1 MADDTRVDVRIRA
14 EEEPDLLRSLWS
26 ARERFESAATHLL
39 GIEASRL
46 ETAQADEGLRSIRQ
60 VEERITLLEHQLNA
74 AHQALFGMD
83 GGALFADEVGLGK
96 TIEVGIVLKEMVV
109 RGTHHSFLLL
119 TPAQL
124 ATQWR
129 DELRSKF
136 GLDFVTTTDSDFQGF
151 DAHDRIVASIDTAKA
166 DRFRDTVTDRHWD
179 VVVLDEAHYVRND
192 DTERWA
198 LLDDLSYDY
207 AFFATATPVQNDI
220 TDLYNIVDLLR
231 PGALGTEAEFRER
244 YGIDDATGEVA
255 NASRLQREL
264 SEVMIRHKRDDT
276 DIDFTHRRIKT
287 NTLTPTD
294 EERALYDA
302 VTDYVRTNYSEEGAQ
317 HLVLLTLQKEVVSS
331 PWAVLGT
338 VEGWLAGDGTSASSA
353 SSETA
358 ERNGEIER
366 DVLTEGV
373 GSDAGADG
381 EGGSSDG
388 DEGRQLSATE
398 REDLEEIRQL
408 ANAIPET
415 TKQRYLREI
424 VTQADETVEK
434 GRVIVFTQFR
444 ATQRAITESVS
455 DLDIPVH
462 VVNGSHPSIK
472 KDEIVREFEEEGGVL
487 VTTDSISEG
496 RNMQFCNL
504 LVNYDLPWNPM
515 NVEQRI
521 GRIDRIGQDREV
533 FVFNL
538 ALEDT
543 VEEYVLEKLYGKID
557 LFTQTVGDLK
567 DILSTMERSGTDFER
582 EVFSQLVNADDRRD
596 VENNFEAMA
605 VDLEH
610 NRAAA
615 EKLQEFNG
623 SVFESFEFGSDRA
636 GNVDQRASASREVER
651 GLEDR
656 DDPSDDRERGDA

>member
-1 MADDTRVDVRIRA
+1 MADDTRVDVRIDV
-14 EEEPDLLRSLWS
+14 EDDPDLLDSLAS
-26 ARERFESAATHLL
+26 ARKRFESAASHLL
-39 GIEASRL
+39 GIEAARL
-46 ETAQADEGLRSIRQ
+46 ETAQTDEGLRSIRQ

-96 TIEVGIVLKEMVV
+96 TIEVGIVLKEMAV
-109 RGTHHSFLLL
+109 RGTHQSVLLL

-129 DELRSKF
+129 EELRSKF
-136 GLDFVTTTDSDFQGF
+136 GLAFASPTDSDFEGF
-151 DAHDRIVASIDTAKA
+151 ASHDRIVASIDTAKA
-166 DRFRDTVTDRHWD
+166 ERFRDAVTDRDWD

-198 LLDDLSYDY
+198 LLGELSYEY

-220 TDLYNIVDLLR
+220 TDLYNIVNLLR
-231 PGALGTEAEFRER
+231 PGALGTEAEFAQR
-244 YGIDDATGEVA
+244 YVTDEATGEVA
-255 NASRLQREL
+255 NAEALQREL
-264 SEVMIRHKRDDT
+264 GEVMIRNKRDDT
-276 DIDFTHRRIKT
+276 AIDFTHRRIKT
-287 NTLTPTD
+287 NTLTPT
-294 EERALYDA
+294 EGERALYEA
-302 VTDYVRTNYSEEGAQ
+302 VTDYVRTHYAEEGAQ

-338 VEGWLAGDGTSASSA
+338 VEGWLAGEGERSDGEASVEDA
-353 SSETA
+353 AIGLESETGGESQAEAEAGAEIDAEDREGERCSLTAA
-358 ERNGEIER
+358 EREQLEEIER
-366 DVLTEGV
+366 
-373 GSDAGADG
+373 
-381 EGGSSDG
+381 
-388 DEGRQLSATE
+388 
-398 REDLEEIRQL
+398 L
-408 ANAIPET
+408 ANAIEET

-424 VTQADETVEK
+424 VTQASETVEK

-444 ATQRAITESVS
+444 ATQREIVRATEELGV
-455 DLDIPVH
+455 PVH
-462 VVNGSHPSIK
+462 AVNGSHPSTK
-472 KDEIVREFEEEGGVL
+472 KDEIVGEFEERGGVL

-515 NVEQRI
+515 SVEQRI

-567 DILSTMERSGTDFER
+567 DVLSTMERSGTDFEND
-582 EVFSQLVNADDRRD
+582 VFRQLVDADDHRD

-605 VDLEH
+605 VDLEE
-610 NRAAA
+610 NREAA
-615 EKLQEFNG
+615 EKLQDFNG
-623 SVFESFEFGSDRA
+623 SVFESFEFGSD
-636 GNVDQRASASREVER
+636 GPET
-651 GLEDR
+651 
-656 DDPSDDRERGDA
+656 DDRQEADGGADDRTERRADGGGEHS

>member
-1 MADDTRVDVRIRA
+1 MAEDTRVDVRIDV
-14 EEEPDLLRSLWS
+14 EDDPDLLDSLSS
-26 ARERFESAATHLL
+26 ARERFASAASHLL
-39 GIEASRL
+39 GIEAARL

-96 TIEVGIVLKEMVV
+96 TIEVGIVLKEMAV
-109 RGTHHSFLLL
+109 RGTHQSVLLL

-129 DELRSKF
+129 EELRSKF
-136 GLDFVTTTDSDFQGF
+136 GLAFASPTDNDFEGF
-151 DAHDRIVASIDTAKA
+151 ASHDRIVASIDTAKA
-166 DRFRDTVTDRHWD
+166 DRFREAVTDRHWD

-198 LLDDLSYDY
+198 LLDDLSYEY

-220 TDLYNIVDLLR
+220 TDLYNIVNLLR
-231 PGALGTEAEFRER
+231 PGALGTEAEFAQR
-244 YGIDDATGEVA
+244 YVTDEATGEVA
-255 NASRLQREL
+255 NAEALQREL
-264 SEVMIRHKRDDT
+264 GEVMIRNKRDDT
-276 DIDFTHRRIKT
+276 AIDFTHRRIKT
-287 NTLTPTD
+287 NTLTPTE
-294 EERALYDA
+294 EERALYEA
-302 VTDYVRTNYSEEGAQ
+302 VTDYVRTNYAEEGAQ

-338 VEGWLAGDGTSASSA
+338 VQGWLAGDGDSDDSEASVEDGA
-353 SSETA
+353 LDAIDLESEPGSESGSES
-358 ERNGEIER
+358 EREQLEEIER
-366 DVLTEGV
+366 
-373 GSDAGADG
+373 
-381 EGGSSDG
+381 
-388 DEGRQLSATE
+388 
-398 REDLEEIRQL
+398 L
-408 ANAIPET
+408 ANAIEET

-424 VTQADETVEK
+424 VTQASETVEK

-444 ATQRAITESVS
+444 ATQREIVRAIEE
-455 DLDIPVH
+455 LDIPVH
-462 VVNGSHPSIK
+462 AVNGSHPSTK
-472 KDEIVREFEEEGGVL
+472 KDEVVSEFEERGGVL

-496 RNMQFCNL
+496 RNMQFCNV

-515 NVEQRI
+515 SVEQRI

-567 DILSTMERSGTDFER
+567 DVLSTMERSGADFEN
-582 EVFSQLVNADDRRD
+582 EVFRQLVDADDRRD

-605 VDLEH
+605 VDLEE
-610 NRAAA
+610 NREAA
-615 EKLQEFNG
+615 EKLQDFNG
-623 SVFESFEFGSDRA
+623 SVFESFEFGSD
-636 GNVDQRASASREVER
+636 GPET
-651 GLEDR
+651 
-656 DDPSDDRERGDA
+656 DDRREADGGADDRTERRADGGGEHS

>member
-1 MADDTRVDVRIRA
+1 MADDTRVDVRIDV
-14 EEEPDLLRSLWS
+14 EDDPDLLDSLAS
-26 ARERFESAATHLL
+26 ARKRFESAASHLL
-39 GIEASRL
+39 GIEAARL
-46 ETAQADEGLRSIRQ
+46 ETAQTDEGLRSIRQ

-96 TIEVGIVLKEMVV
+96 TIEVGIVLKEMAV
-109 RGTHHSFLLL
+109 RGTHQSVLLL

-129 DELRSKF
+129 EELRSKF
-136 GLDFVTTTDSDFQGF
+136 GLAFASSTDNDFEGF
-151 DAHDRIVASIDTAKA
+151 ASHDRIVASIDTAKA
-166 DRFRDTVTDRHWD
+166 ERFRDAVTDRDWD

-198 LLDDLSYDY
+198 LLDELSYEY

-220 TDLYNIVDLLR
+220 TDLYNIVNLLR
-231 PGALGTEAEFRER
+231 PGALGTEAEFAQR
-244 YGIDDATGEVA
+244 YVTDEATGEVA
-255 NASRLQREL
+255 NAGALQREL
-264 SEVMIRHKRDDT
+264 GEVMIRNKRDDT
-276 DIDFTHRRIKT
+276 AIDFTHRQIKT
-287 NTLTPTD
+287 NTLTPT
-294 EERALYDA
+294 EGERALYEA
-302 VTDYVRTNYSEEGAQ
+302 VTDYVRTHYAEEGAQ

-338 VEGWLAGDGTSASSA
+338 VEGWLAGDGERSGGEASVEDA
-353 SSETA
+353 AIGLESERGGESQAEAEAGAEIDAEDREGERCSLTAA
-358 ERNGEIER
+358 EREQLEEIER
-366 DVLTEGV
+366 
-373 GSDAGADG
+373 
-381 EGGSSDG
+381 
-388 DEGRQLSATE
+388 
-398 REDLEEIRQL
+398 L
-408 ANAIPET
+408 ANAIGET
-415 TKQRYLREI
+415 SKQRYLREI
-424 VTQADETVEK
+424 VTQASESVEK

-444 ATQRAITESVS
+444 ATQRGIVRAIEELGV
-455 DLDIPVH
+455 PVH
-462 VVNGSHPSIK
+462 AVNGSHPSTK
-472 KDEIVREFEEEGGVL
+472 KDEIVGEFEERGGVL

-515 NVEQRI
+515 SVEQRI

-567 DILSTMERSGTDFER
+567 DVLSTMERSGTDFEND
-582 EVFSQLVNADDRRD
+582 VFRQLVDADDRRD

-605 VDLEH
+605 VDLEE
-610 NRAAA
+610 NREAA
-615 EKLQEFNG
+615 EKLQDFNG
-623 SVFESFEFGSDRA
+623 SVFESFEFGSDGPETDDCREADGRA
-636 GNVDQRASASREVER
+636 
-651 GLEDR
+651 
-656 DDPSDDRERGDA
+656 DDRTERRADGGGRR

>member
-1 MADDTRVDVRIRA
+1 MAEDTRVDVRIDV
-14 EEEPDLLRSLWS
+14 EDDPDLLDSLSS
-26 ARERFESAATHLL
+26 ARERFESAASHLL
-39 GIEASRL
+39 GIEATRL
-46 ETAQADEGLRSIRQ
+46 QSAQSDEGLRSIRQ

-96 TIEVGIVLKEMVV
+96 TIEVGIVLKEMAM
-109 RGTHHSFLLL
+109 RGTHQSVLLL

-129 DELRSKF
+129 EELLSKF
-136 GLDFVTTTDSDFQGF
+136 GLEFASPTDSDFEGF
-151 DAHDRIVASIDTAKA
+151 SAHDRIVASIDTAKA
-166 DRFRDTVTDRHWD
+166 DSFRDAVTDRHWD
-179 VVVLDEAHYVRND
+179 VLVLDEAHYVRND

-198 LLDDLSYDY
+198 LLDDLSYEY

-244 YGIDDATGEVA
+244 YVTDEATGEVA
-255 NASRLQREL
+255 NAEALQREL
-264 SEVMIRHKRDDT
+264 GEVMIRNERVDT
-276 DIDFTHRRIKT
+276 AIDFTHRRIKT
-287 NTLTPTD
+287 NTLTPTE
-294 EERALYDA
+294 EERALYEA

-338 VEGWLAGDGTSASSA
+338 VEGWLAGDDERGSLGSEDGEIGPGT
-353 SSETA
+353 ETDAGNEAGEGRSLTAA
-358 ERNGEIER
+358 EREGLEEIER
-366 DVLTEGV
+366 
-373 GSDAGADG
+373 
-381 EGGSSDG
+381 
-388 DEGRQLSATE
+388 
-398 REDLEEIRQL
+398 L
-408 ANAIPET
+408 ANAIEET

-424 VTQADETVEK
+424 VSQATETVEK
-434 GRVIVFTQFR
+434 GRVMIFTQFR
-444 ATQRAITESVS
+444 ATQREIVRAVEE
-455 DLDIPVH
+455 LDIPVH
-462 VVNGSHPSIK
+462 AVNGSHPSTR
-472 KDEIVREFEEEGGVL
+472 KDEIVGEFEAEGGVL

-496 RNMQFCNL
+496 RNMQFCNV

-515 NVEQRI
+515 SVEQRI

-567 DILSTMERSGTDFER
+567 DVLSTMEHSGTDFET
-582 EVFSQLVNADDRRD
+582 EVFRQLVDADDRRD

-605 VDLEH
+605 VDLEE
-610 NRAAA
+610 NREAA
-615 EKLQEFNG
+615 EKLQDFNG
-623 SVFESFEFGSDRA
+623 SVFESFEFGSDEPET
-636 GNVDQRASASREVER
+636 GDKGST
-651 GLEDR
+651 
-656 DDPSDDRERGDA
+656 DDRREADGRVGDRTERRADGGGESR

>member
-1 MADDTRVDVRIRA
+1 MTDDTRVDVRIDTDD
-14 EEEPDLLRSLWS
+14 EPDLLGSLWG
-26 ARERFESAATHLL
+26 ARDRFESAAAHLL
-39 GIEASRL
+39 GIEADRL
-46 ETAQADEGLRSIRQ
+46 ETAQADEGLRSIRG

-96 TIEVGIVLKEMVV
+96 TIEVGIVLKEMAV
-109 RGTHHSFLLL
+109 RGTHDSVLLL

-124 ATQWR
+124 TTQWR
-129 DELRSKF
+129 EELRSKF
-136 GLDFVTTTDSDFQGF
+136 GLEFAATTDGDFSGF
-151 DAHDRIVASIDTAKA
+151 DGHNRIVASIDTAKA
-166 DRFRDTVTDRHWD
+166 DRFREDVTDRFWD
-179 VVVLDEAHYVRND
+179 VIVLDEAHYVRND

-220 TDLYNIVDLLR
+220 TDLYNVVDLLR
-231 PGALGTEAEFRER
+231 PGALGTEDEFTGR
-244 YGIDDATGEVA
+244 YVADENTGEVA
-255 NASRLQREL
+255 NTASLQREL
-264 SEVMIRHKRDDT
+264 GEVMIRHKRDDT
-276 DIDFTHRRIKT
+276 NIDFTHRRITT
-287 NTLTPTD
+287 NTLTPSD
-294 EERALYDA
+294 AERALYDA
-302 VTDYVRTNYSEEGAQ
+302 VTEYVRTNYTEEGAQ

-338 VEGWLAGDGTSASSA
+338 VENWLAGDGDKDTGHTGDTGYADDTEGRRLLA
-353 SSETA
+353 A
-358 ERNGEIER
+358 EREQLEEIER
-366 DVLTEGV
+366 
-373 GSDAGADG
+373 
-381 EGGSSDG
+381 
-388 DEGRQLSATE
+388 
-398 REDLEEIRQL
+398 L
-408 ANAIPET
+408 ANAINET

-424 VTQADETVEK
+424 VTQATERVEK

-444 ATQRAITESVS
+444 ATQRAIAEGVS
-455 DLDIPVH
+455 ELGVPVH
-462 VVNGSHPSIK
+462 VVNGSHPSAK
-472 KDEIVREFEEEGGVL
+472 KDEIVEQFEAEGGVL

-496 RNMQFCNL
+496 RNLQFCNL

-521 GRIDRIGQDREV
+521 GRIDRIGQDREI

-582 EVFSQLVNADDRRD
+582 EVFTQLVNADDRRD

-605 VDLEH
+605 VDIEH

-615 EKLQEFNG
+615 EKLRDFNG
-623 SVFESFEFGSDRA
+623 SVFESFAFSNDGDRQGKGAHDRTGEA
-636 GNVDQRASASREVER
+636 GDDRT
-651 GLEDR
+651 DR
-656 DDPSDDRERGDA
+656 DRGDT

>member
-1 MADDTRVDVRIRA
+1 MTDDTRVDVRIRA
-14 EEEPDLLRSLWS
+14 EDEPDLLRSLWS

-46 ETAQADEGLRSIRQ
+46 ETAQADEGLRSIGE

-96 TIEVGIVLKEMVV
+96 TIEIGIVLKEMAV
-109 RGTHHSFLLL
+109 RGTHQSVLLL

-129 DELRSKF
+129 EELSTKF
-136 GLDFVTTTDSDFQGF
+136 GLEFASTTDEGFAGF

-166 DRFRDTVTDRHWD
+166 DRFRETVTDRHWD

-192 DTERWA
+192 DTERWS

-220 TDLYNIVDLLR
+220 TDLYNIVNLLR
-231 PGALGTEAEFRER
+231 PGALGTEAEFNER
-244 YGIDDATGEVA
+244 YGIDEATGEVA

-264 SEVMIRHKRDDT
+264 GDVMIRHKRDDT
-276 DIDFTHRRIKT
+276 AIDFTHRRIET
-287 NTLTPTD
+287 NTLTPT
-294 EERALYDA
+294 EAELALYDA

-331 PWAVLGT
+331 PQAVLGT
-338 VEGWLAGDGTSASSA
+338 VERWLAGDGEKQVDDRDENAGNAEGEEGGTRTLTA
-353 SSETA
+353 A
-358 ERNGEIER
+358 EREQLEEIER
-366 DVLTEGV
+366 
-373 GSDAGADG
+373 
-381 EGGSSDG
+381 
-388 DEGRQLSATE
+388 
-398 REDLEEIRQL
+398 L
-408 ANAIPET
+408 ANAIDET
-415 TKQRYLREI
+415 TKGRYLREI
-424 VTQADETVEK
+424 VTQAAEKVEK

-444 ATQRAITESVS
+444 ATQREIVRSVE

-462 VVNGSHPSIK
+462 AVNGGHPSAK
-472 KDEIVREFEEEGGVL
+472 KDEIVGEFEAEGGVL

-496 RNMQFCNL
+496 RNLQFCNL

-515 NVEQRI
+515 SVEQRI

-538 ALEDT
+538 ALAET
-543 VEEYVLEKLYGKID
+543 VEEYVLEKLYGKLD

-567 DILSTMERSGTDFER
+567 DVLSTMERSGADFER
-582 EVFSQLVNADDRRD
+582 AVFRRLVNANDRRD
-596 VENNFEAMA
+596 VENDFEAMA
-605 VDLEH
+605 VDLER
-610 NRAAA
+610 NREAA
-615 EKLQEFNG
+615 EKLRDFNG
-623 SVFESFEFGSDRA
+623 SVFESFEFGSDD
-636 GNVDQRASASREVER
+636 G
-651 GLEDR
+651 
-656 DDPSDDRERGDA
+656 RGDETKGSEAIEPDGARNDKNTTDRIERADGRTDGKRGRENP

>member
-1 MADDTRVDVRIRA
+1 MADDTRVDVRIDV
-14 EEEPDLLRSLWS
+14 EDDPDLLDSLAS
-26 ARERFESAATHLL
+26 ARKRFESAASHLL
-39 GIEASRL
+39 GIEAARL
-46 ETAQADEGLRSIRQ
+46 ETAQTDEGLRSIRQ

-74 AHQALFGMD
+74 AHQALFSMD

-96 TIEVGIVLKEMVV
+96 TIEVGIVLKEMAV
-109 RGTHHSFLLL
+109 RGTHQSVLLL

-129 DELRSKF
+129 EELRSKF
-136 GLDFVTTTDSDFQGF
+136 GLAFASPTDNDFESF
-151 DAHDRIVASIDTAKA
+151 ASHDRIVASIDTAKA
-166 DRFRDTVTDRHWD
+166 ERFRDAVTDRDWD

-198 LLDDLSYDY
+198 LLGELSYEY

-220 TDLYNIVDLLR
+220 TDLYNIVNLLR
-231 PGALGTEAEFRER
+231 PGALGTEAEFAQR
-244 YGIDDATGEVA
+244 YVTDEATGEVA
-255 NASRLQREL
+255 NAGALQREL
-264 SEVMIRHKRDDT
+264 GEVMIRNKRDDT
-276 DIDFTHRRIKT
+276 AIDFTHRRIKT
-287 NTLTPTD
+287 NTLTPT
-294 EERALYDA
+294 EGERALYEA
-302 VTDYVRTNYSEEGAQ
+302 VTDYVRTHYAEEGAQ

-338 VEGWLAGDGTSASSA
+338 VEGWLAGDGERSGGEASVEDA
-353 SSETA
+353 AIGLESETGGESQAEAEAGAEIDAEDREGERCSLTAA
-358 ERNGEIER
+358 EREQLEEIER
-366 DVLTEGV
+366 
-373 GSDAGADG
+373 
-381 EGGSSDG
+381 
-388 DEGRQLSATE
+388 
-398 REDLEEIRQL
+398 L
-408 ANAIPET
+408 ANAIGET

-424 VTQADETVEK
+424 VTQASESVEK

-444 ATQRAITESVS
+444 TTQREIVRATEELGV
-455 DLDIPVH
+455 PVH
-462 VVNGSHPSIK
+462 AVNGSHPSTK
-472 KDEIVREFEEEGGVL
+472 KDEIVGEFEERGGVL

-515 NVEQRI
+515 SVEQRI

-567 DILSTMERSGTDFER
+567 DVLSTMERSGADFET
-582 EVFSQLVNADDRRD
+582 EVFRQLVDADDRRD

-605 VDLEH
+605 VDLEA
-610 NRAAA
+610 NREAA
-615 EKLQEFNG
+615 EKLQDFNG
-623 SVFESFEFGSDRA
+623 SVFESFEFGSD
-636 GNVDQRASASREVER
+636 EPET
-651 GLEDR
+651 
-656 DDPSDDRERGDA
+656 DDRRETDGRVDDRSERRADGGGRR

>member
-1 MADDTRVDVRIRA
+1 MADDTRVDVRIDV
-14 EEEPDLLRSLWS
+14 EDDPDLLDSLAS
-26 ARERFESAATHLL
+26 ARKRFESAASHLL
-39 GIEASRL
+39 GIEAARL
-46 ETAQADEGLRSIRQ
+46 ETAQTDEGLRSIRQ

-96 TIEVGIVLKEMVV
+96 TIEVGIVLKEMAV
-109 RGTHHSFLLL
+109 RGTHQSVLLL

-129 DELRSKF
+129 EELRSKF
-136 GLDFVTTTDSDFQGF
+136 GLAFASSTDNDFEGF
-151 DAHDRIVASIDTAKA
+151 ASHDRIVASIDTAKA
-166 DRFRDTVTDRHWD
+166 ERFRDAVTDRDWD

-198 LLDDLSYDY
+198 LLDELSYEY

-220 TDLYNIVDLLR
+220 TDLYNIVNLLR
-231 PGALGTEAEFRER
+231 PGALGTEAEFAQR
-244 YGIDDATGEVA
+244 YVTDEATGEVA
-255 NASRLQREL
+255 NAGALQREL
-264 SEVMIRHKRDDT
+264 GEVMIRNKRDDT
-276 DIDFTHRRIKT
+276 AIDFTHRRIKT
-287 NTLTPTD
+287 NTLTPT
-294 EERALYDA
+294 EGERALYEA
-302 VTDYVRTNYSEEGAQ
+302 VTDYVRTHYAEEGAQ

-338 VEGWLAGDGTSASSA
+338 VEGWLAGDGERSGGEASVEDA
-353 SSETA
+353 AIGLESERGGESQAEAEAGAEIDAEDREGERCSLTAA
-358 ERNGEIER
+358 EREQLEEIER
-366 DVLTEGV
+366 
-373 GSDAGADG
+373 
-381 EGGSSDG
+381 
-388 DEGRQLSATE
+388 
-398 REDLEEIRQL
+398 L
-408 ANAIPET
+408 ANAIGET
-415 TKQRYLREI
+415 SKQRYLREI
-424 VTQADETVEK
+424 VTQASESVEK

-444 ATQRAITESVS
+444 ATQRGIVRAIEELGV
-455 DLDIPVH
+455 PVH
-462 VVNGSHPSIK
+462 AVNGGHPSTK
-472 KDEIVREFEEEGGVL
+472 KDEIVSEFEERGGVL

-515 NVEQRI
+515 SVEQRI

-567 DILSTMERSGTDFER
+567 DVLSTMERSGTDFEND
-582 EVFSQLVNADDRRD
+582 VFRQLVDADDHRD

-605 VDLEH
+605 VDLEE
-610 NRAAA
+610 NREAA
-615 EKLQEFNG
+615 EKLQDFNG
-623 SVFESFEFGSDRA
+623 SVFESFEFGSD
-636 GNVDQRASASREVER
+636 GPET
-651 GLEDR
+651 
-656 DDPSDDRERGDA
+656 DDRREADGRADDRTERRADGGGRR

>member
-1 MADDTRVDVRIRA
+1 MTDDTRVDVRIRA

-39 GIEASRL
+39 GIEADRL
-46 ETAQADEGLRSIRQ
+46 ETAQSDEGLRSIRQ

-96 TIEVGIVLKEMVV
+96 TIEVGIVLKEMAV

-129 DELRSKF
+129 GELRTKF
-136 GLDFVTTTDSDFQGF
+136 GLDFVTTTDGEFEGF

-179 VVVLDEAHYVRND
+179 VVVLDEAHYIRND

-231 PGALGTEAEFRER
+231 PGALGTEEEFKRR
-244 YGIDDATGEVA
+244 YVTDDATGEVA

-264 SEVMIRHKRDDT
+264 GEVMIRHKRDDT
-276 DIDFTHRRIKT
+276 TIDFTHRRIKT
-287 NTLTPTD
+287 NTLTPTAK
-294 EERALYDA
+294 ERALYDA

-338 VEGWLAGDGTSASSA
+338 VEGWLAGDGTTDPDEARGSGLDTLTEGLGIERDGTDTVDGGTNGDTDTGGRRLSA
-353 SSETA
+353 A
-358 ERNGEIER
+358 EREQLAEIER
-366 DVLTEGV
+366 
-373 GSDAGADG
+373 
-381 EGGSSDG
+381 
-388 DEGRQLSATE
+388 
-398 REDLEEIRQL
+398 L
-408 ANAIPET
+408 ANAIDET
-415 TKQRYLREI
+415 SKQRYLREI
-424 VTQADETVEK
+424 VRQADETVEK

-455 DLDIPVH
+455 DMDIPVH
-462 VVNGSHPSIK
+462 VVNGSHPSVK
-472 KDEIVREFEEEGGVL
+472 KDEIVSEFEEEGGVL

-582 EVFSQLVNADDRRD
+582 EVFSQLVNANDRRD

-605 VDLEH
+605 VDLER
-610 NRAAA
+610 NREAA
-615 EKLQEFNG
+615 EKLQDFNG
-623 SVFESFEFGSDRA
+623 SVFESFEFGSDTTTDT
-636 GNVDQRASASREVER
+636 G
-651 GLEDR
+651 DR
-656 DDPSDDRERGDA
+656 PSDESDRTERRTGERDSRDRGDA